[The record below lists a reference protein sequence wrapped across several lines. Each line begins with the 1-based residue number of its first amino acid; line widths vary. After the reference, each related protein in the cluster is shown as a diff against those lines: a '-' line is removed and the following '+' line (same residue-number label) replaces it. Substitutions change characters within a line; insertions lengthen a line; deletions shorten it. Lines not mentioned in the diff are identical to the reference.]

1 MSNLTLPAQVE
12 KLSLSESRVCIY
24 ADPDFAR
31 TAHLHVGKLSQPFS
45 QISAPPRTTLTSLK
59 KKHPVHLGFPALAAQ
74 QITADAVDAAED
86 FQLAHSTADRL
97 KQAVLAPH
105 KVLGKLRARARH
117 SQQGHQLWLNKL
129 PDWSLEGGRTFQLS
143 LPSTQEAK
151 EVEICDS
158 LTLPPHKDQVQF
170 SVALGIHRARA
181 DLLVHI
187 DTPATGA
194 KDTLR
199 TPFQI
204 NRMGGREIT
213 GYQAVYLDLPPCDHE
228 QVIRLSVAYLGYEGR
243 SNDTPPF
250 VFVANPELSTREA
263 IFAKAHTAAHFS
275 ASDTPGLYELTGPP
289 VPGARWFQARF
300 PAYAL
305 SPGGQIS
312 LSTDSVNSAG
322 RANTAKPTQTS
333 PIYHAQ
339 DITVQLIQDAGHSLT
354 LKADTAQTYAI
365 YIDGAPGFLA
375 HIGETSTQIRLPSA
389 YLTGMLYHLTVRD
402 HTGSQVLLETYIQP
416 PRIMTPLDVIQRES
430 RKPFTGSLFAQ
441 AAHRYKGMQAHLT
454 AGGSPDDQAQ
464 IARAVAVLEAGYDNV
479 KLAPLSFPKLDNP
492 DVSVIIPCHNKVE
505 VTYSALCALLLAKNT
520 SSFEIILV
528 DDGSTDKTTELA
540 DLISGITVIRNDEAQ
555 RFLRSCNLGVAQA
568 RGDYVV
574 LLNNDTE
581 VTAGWLDALID
592 SFSRFD
598 NVGLAGAQLLYP
610 DGSLQD
616 AGGIIW
622 GTGNPWNYGGGQSPD
637 DPRYSY
643 ARQADYLTGAAM
655 MTTRAIW
662 DEVGGLSAYLEPM
675 YFEDTDFAFKVRE
688 AGYKTYY
695 VPASVV
701 FHYEGMTSGT
711 NTTSGFK
718 RYQEVNRGKFK
729 QRWRKE
735 FSNFGPEGQ
744 NVDLEKDR
752 GIIGRVL
759 FIDYTTPRPDQDA
772 GGYAAVQEMK
782 LVQSLGYKVSFLPEN
797 LAHFDAYTDALKQD
811 GVEVITAPY
820 FLSMNE
826 FLELRGSE
834 FDAVYITRYHVAA
847 NVIDQ
852 IRKVNPQAKIIL
864 NNADLHF
871 LRQMRAALLTGDAQ
885 KMAEAKA
892 VQHQEL
898 HIMRQV
904 DLVLSYNE
912 VEHSVIQSHTDGQ
925 ANVMKCPWVLDFPDT
940 VPGLEQRQGLSFL
953 GSYRHPPNAEGISWF
968 VKDVMPLVADFD
980 PTLGLSIYGSGL
992 TDEIRDLKSDTID
1005 PVGFVEVAGDAYDQH
1020 RIFVAPL
1027 LSGAGIKGKVLAALA
1042 HGVPCVLTPTAAE
1055 GIGLRHKHDCFIA
1068 TTPEEWRDAIKILSQ
1083 DAETW
1088 QRISDTSRA
1097 YMQDRFSLATA
1108 RADMRA
1114 AFEAIDMFN
1123 PFD

>member
-1 MSNLTLPAQVE
+1 MSSPTLPAQVE
-12 KLSLSESRVCIY
+12 KLTLSESRVCIY
-24 ADPDFAR
+24 ADPGFAS
-31 TAHLHVGKLSQPFS
+31 TTSLQVGKLSLPFQP
-45 QISAPPRTTLTSLK
+45 IKTPPNTALAPLK
-59 KKHPVHLGFPALAAQ
+59 KKHPYRLGFPAFAKQ
-74 QITADAVDAAED
+74 QATADAAAD
-86 FQLAHSTADRL
+86 FQLAKSTVDRL
-97 KQAVLAPH
+97 KQAVQQPQ
-105 KVLGKLRARARH
+105 KVLSKLRDRAQSTR
-117 SQQGHQLWLNKL
+117 QDCQLWLNKL
-129 PDWSLEGGRTFQLS
+129 PDWSLQAGRTFQLS
-143 LPSTQEAK
+143 LSTKLGAK
-151 EVEICDS
+151 EVEFCDS
-158 LTLPPHKDQVQF
+158 LSLPPHKEPVQF
-170 SVALGIHRARA
+170 SAALGIHRARA
-181 DLLVHI
+181 DFLLHI
-187 DTPATGA
+187 HTPATGA

-199 TPFQI
+199 VPFQMD
-204 NRMGGREIT
+204 RMGGREIT
-213 GYQAVYLDLPPCDHE
+213 GYQAIYLDLPPSDAE
-228 QVIRLSVAYLGYEGR
+228 QIISLSVAYLGYEGQAK
-243 SNDTPPF
+243 DTPPF

-263 IFAKAHTAAHFS
+263 IFSNRQNTAQTCA
-275 ASDTPGLYELTGPP
+275 ADTPGLCELTGPP
-289 VPGARWFQARF
+289 VPGARWFQTDI

-305 SPGGQIS
+305 TPGGQIS
-312 LSTDSVNSAG
+312 LCTDSVDGS
-322 RANTAKPTQTS
+322 TTS
-333 PIYHAQ
+333 PIYRAQ
-339 DITVQLIQDAGHSLT
+339 DIAMQLTQDAGHSLT
-354 LKADTAQTYAI
+354 LKADTAQAYAF
-365 YIDGAPGFLA
+365 YIDGKPGFLA
-375 HIGETSTQIRLPSA
+375 HIGEEGTEVRLPSA
-389 YLTGMLYHLTVRD
+389 YLTGSLYHLTVRD
-402 HTGSQVLLETYIQP
+402 HTGSQVFLETYIQP
-416 PRIMTPLDVIQRES
+416 PRLMTPLDVIQRES
-430 RKPFTGSLFAQ
+430 RKPFTGALFAQ
-441 AAHRYKGMQAHLT
+441 AAHRYKGMQAHLA
-454 AGGSPDDQAQ
+454 AGSSLDDQAQ
-464 IARAVAVLEAGYDNV
+464 IARAVAVLEGGYDKV
-479 KLAPLSFPKLDNP
+479 KLAPLTFPEVEHP

-520 SSFEIILV
+520 ASFEVILV
-528 DDGSTDKTTELA
+528 DDASSDETTTLG

-581 VTAGWLDALID
+581 ATAGWLDALID

-598 NVGLAGAQLLYP
+598 NVGLAGAQLRYP
-610 DGSLQD
+610 DGRLQD

-622 GTGNPWNYGGGQSPD
+622 NSGNPWNYGGGQSPE

-655 MTTRAIW
+655 MTTKAIW
-662 DEVGGLSAYLEPM
+662 DEVGGLSNYLEPM
-675 YFEDTDFAFKVRE
+675 YFEDTDFAFKVRA

-701 FHYEGMTSGT
+701 YHYEGMTSGT
-711 NTTSGFK
+711 DTSSGFK
-718 RYQEVNRGKFK
+718 RYQEVNRSKFK

-735 FSNFGPEGQ
+735 FPGFGPEGQ

-797 LAHFDAYTDALKQD
+797 LAHFDAYTDILKQD
-811 GVEVITAPY
+811 GIEVITAPF

-826 FLELRGSE
+826 FLELRGPE

-852 IRKVNPQAKIIL
+852 IRKVNPRAKVIL

-871 LRQMRAALLTGDAQ
+871 LRQMRAALLTDDAQ

-892 VQHQEL
+892 VQRQEL
-898 HIMRQV
+898 DAMRQV

-925 ANVMKCPWVLDFPDT
+925 AKVMKCPWVLDFPET

-953 GSYRHPPNAEGISWF
+953 GSYRHPPNAEGITWF
-968 VKDVMPLVADFD
+968 AKDVMPLIEAFD
-980 PTLGLSIYGSGL
+980 PDLNLSIYGSGL

-1005 PVGFVEVAGDAYDQH
+1005 PVGFVDVAGDAYDQH
-1020 RIFVAPL
+1020 RIFIAPL

-1042 HGVPCVLTPTAAE
+1042 HGVPCVLSPTAAE
-1055 GIGLRHKHDCFIA
+1055 GIGLRHKHDCFIVN
-1068 TTPEEWRDAIKILSQ
+1068 TPEEWRDAIKVLSE
-1083 DAETW
+1083 DPAVW
-1088 QRISDTSRA
+1088 QRISEAARA
-1097 YMQDRFSLATA
+1097 YMQDRFSYNRA

-1114 AFEAIDMFN
+1114 AFEAVDMFN